1 VFSNVK
7 TGVYEF
13 LGLVI
18 PGMFALCEGWIV
30 LRGWAQFVQSVNVMH
45 PVSFTIFVLVSFVV
59 GHFVQEFADRSVKT
73 ISGERFLKV
82 GRDGLWVS
90 EEAEPVKSAIWTE
103 SGRTLPSADSAFD
116 YCLTRIGDRFS
127 KRDVFLATSDFARS
141 FLVLSVCGIAPA
153 IRLTLDRSHSALSF
167 VVFLVGYMVFLA
179 FIARPAWIR
188 MIRFRRMSDVV
199 VFRAYLGSRPIENS
213 LPSEKTS

>member
-1 VFSNVK
+1 MSSWDWSFRECSHDARD
-7 TGVYEF
+7 
-13 LGLVI
+13 GL
-18 PGMFALCEGWIV
+18 FC
-30 LRGWAQFVQSVNVMH
+30 
-45 PVSFTIFVLVSFVV
+45 VV
-59 GHFVQEFADRSVKT
+59 GLNSYSQSTRCIRFHSLFSCSSHLSWAILFKNLQTAVKT
-73 ISGERFLKV
+73 IRGERFLKI
-82 GRDGLWVS
+82 GRDELWRG

-141 FLVLSVCGIAPA
+141 FLVFSVCGIAPA

-179 FIARPAWIR
+179 FIGRLAWIR

-199 VFRAYLGSRPIENS
+199 VFRAYLGSRPIQNS
-213 LPSEKTS
+213 LPDEKTS

>member
-7 TGVYEF
+7 IGVYEF

-18 PGMFALCEGWIV
+18 PGMFAQCEGWIA
-30 LRGWAQFVQSVNVMH
+30 LRGWAQFVQSVNEMR
-45 PVSFTIFVLVSFVV
+45 PVSFTIFVLTSFVV
-59 GHFVQEFADRSVKT
+59 GHFVQEFADLTVKT

-82 GRDGLWVS
+82 GRDELWTG

-127 KRDVFLATSDFARS
+127 KRDVLLATSDFARS

-153 IRLTLDRSHSALSF
+153 IRLALDRSHSTFSF
-167 VVFLVGYMVFLA
+167 LLFLGAYLVFLA
-179 FIARPAWIR
+179 FIAHLAWIR
-188 MIRFRRMSDVV
+188 MIRFRRMSEVV

-213 LPSEKTS
+213 LPEEKRS